1 MNTFLRLLV
10 VPVALIASASAR
22 AQLLEDLDL
31 RREGADAVLQVRF
44 NTPIQFRLALVGQSS
59 DTAQAF
65 YDVLSIRDLADV
77 VPSERR
83 IRGGGAMPDIIVSDE
98 GARRELLGRKLVLRL
113 SKPTPMKIRAGKGD
127 RSIELVLDGLG
138 ASIPNSLSGAS
149 AAPTTGFQ
157 ISLLQSDTSNPQ
169 MEAPIPSAL
178 QTYQVF
184 TGQRVVDGRTVYEVS
199 LGYFNTLG
207 EADSA
212 RKVLLQRFPRAT
224 IVSLAPPP
232 APPAP
237 APTPASPPASPPAP
251 VIAAAPVVAPPPQSS
266 ADIEILAAALLAAAK
281 DAEAQK
287 DHGTALDKLNQL
299 LNLPANTLTREAQA
313 MAGDVRALAGDP
325 VRARIEYSTFLSLF
339 PTGPDADR
347 VRAAMARL
355 PAAAPAAPPTVA
367 ASERPKVAPSSTV
380 TGSISEFY
388 YGGASKVRTQDFQ
401 DSPIGGLPVL
411 AGDNTL
417 AGTDQ
422 KQLLSNVDLNWRY
435 RDTDTDMRFVFRD
448 SYTSD
453 QLNSDKS
460 KNRLSALYFE
470 HRSLTAGTSVRLG
483 RQSPTGG
490 GVLGRFD
497 GVQAGYLFAP
507 KWRIN
512 GVFGVPTDALLDS
525 KRHFYGAWIDAEAL
539 TKQISGSL
547 YYNRQIIDG
556 EVDRSAAGAELRYF
570 NGGVSVTSVLDVDTA
585 IRGLNIASIQ
595 GTWQLEDTTVFN
607 VLYDRRKTPMLMLGN
622 ALFFQDPALPLA
634 TRLRDLIDAGNTVE
648 DLRNRVRATT
658 SNTTQGLIG
667 VTTPI
672 SKNWQIGGDVRLTD
686 VGEVLPVAV
695 ILPSGQGRSKNNAL
709 GGQLIG
715 TNLYSGRDTH
725 VFSVSVLRG
734 TNYSLATPDVPDS
747 YNGLLF
753 SYNNSSQV
761 NELLLVEPSLK
772 YYRQN
777 DGQGVQISRW
787 SPGLRLTY
795 RVVKQVSLE
804 SELSGEYSKTVGPN
818 RTESSSRYLYYV
830 GGRYDF

>member
-10 VPVALIASASAR
+10 VPVALVVSASVR

-31 RREGADAVLQVRF
+31 RREEADAVLQIRF
-44 NTPIQFRLALVGQSS
+44 NTPIQFRLALVGKSG
-59 DTAQAF
+59 DTGQVF

-113 SKPTPMKIRAGKGD
+113 SKPVPMRIRAGKGD

-138 ASIPNSLSGAS
+138 ASIPNSLSSAP

-157 ISLLQSDTSNPQ
+157 ISLLQSETSNPQ

-184 TGQRVVDGRTVYEVS
+184 TGQRVIDGKTVYEVS
-199 LGYFNTLG
+199 LGYFSTLG

-212 RKVLLQRFPRAT
+212 RKILLQRFPRAV

-232 APPAP
+232 PAP
-237 APTPASPPASPPAP
+237 PPASPPTPA
-251 VIAAAPVVAPPPQSS
+251 IAAAPVAAPPPQSS

-287 DHGTALDKLNQL
+287 DHGSALDKLNQL
-299 LNLPANTLTREAQA
+299 LNLPANTLTRDAQA

-325 VRARIEYSTFLSLF
+325 ARARIEYTTILSLV

-355 PAAAPAAPPTVA
+355 PAAAATTAPTVA
-367 ASERPKVAPSSTV
+367 TSERPKVAPSSTL
-380 TGSISEFY
+380 TGSVSEFY

-411 AGDNTL
+411 AGDSTL
-417 AGTDQ
+417 AATDQ

-435 RDTDTDMRFVFRD
+435 RDSDADMRFVFRD

-453 QLNSDKS
+453 QLNSEKS

-512 GVFGVPTDALLDS
+512 GVVGTPTDALLDS

-539 TKQISGSL
+539 TKQVSGSL

-585 IRGLNIASIQ
+585 IRGLNIASVQ

-607 VLYDRRKTPMLMLGN
+607 MLYDRRKTPLLMLGN

-634 TRLRDLIDAGNTVE
+634 TRLRDLIDAGDTVA

-658 SNTTQGLIG
+658 SNTTQGLLG

-734 TNYSLATPDVPDS
+734 TNYSLATPDVPDT